1 MLYFLNFEQKN
12 EMLRDPLA
20 SSVKALDANQN
31 LYERCYENKYYK
43 DINKYKNMMN
53 GDVIQ

>member
-43 DINKYKNMMN
+43 DNNKYKNMMN